1 MPLVNKS
8 DRVVMSEFRI
18 SNSQYMKDGNTNLM
32 SGIQSEIIDGLSEI
46 PGIVS
51 FDYSTYETERTW
63 YWDNQDYHK
72 MGSYK
77 YGNEI
82 KNRPSGVAAITK
94 DPVYGDRYMY
104 ATEYVKPTK
113 QIYDIAGKYIDKENI
128 SYEDFASGKQVI
140 VFIQDNCEG
149 EYDDTLKAGDTLYYN
164 YYNIPFGN
172 CRSYI
177 FGIEKYPIYPYD
189 IPFLIS
195 TITVER

>member
-1 MPLVNKS
+1 
-8 DRVVMSEFRI
+8 
-18 SNSQYMKDGNTNLM
+18 
-32 SGIQSEIIDGLSEI
+32 
-46 PGIVS
+46 
-51 FDYSTYETERTW
+51 
-63 YWDNQDYHK
+63 
-72 MGSYK
+72 
-77 YGNEI
+77 
-82 KNRPSGVAAITK
+82 
-94 DPVYGDRYMY
+94 MY

-177 FGIEKYPIYPYD
+177 FGIEKYPIYPFICHRSGKYKY
-189 IPFLIS
+189 
-195 TITVER
+195 TVI